1 MKNTKPVERPTLSAL
16 AEQNILDEGG
26 YKDYKYSDH
35 EHLSRWIEKAAIRVA
50 WARGDYG
57 TLMDH
62 KTGTDIR
69 PATFAEALRSYE
81 AASDGVI
88 GIDGCDGD
96 VYVSA

>member
-1 MKNTKPVERPTLSAL
+1 MKNTKQAERPILSAL
-16 AEQNILDEGG
+16 AEENI
-26 YKDYKYSDH
+26 
-35 EHLSRWIEKAAIRVA
+35 RIEQSYDVEAIRAA
-50 WARGDYG
+50 WSAGDYG

-62 KTGTDIR
+62 KTGREIR

-88 GIDGCDGD
+88 GIDGRDGD